1 MECGSTNL
9 WINFHFSDLNSRL
22 NLLSRFSSKAGWLFD
37 VGGLRFEG
45 HLYKFGEITCTHN
58 LKCSAINDFPVIL
71 ETSFKPLAIFINF
84 ALNINGTSLEWTSKN
99 PGHRSSRGV
108 MFVLCRTSTYTW
120 SKLSLDNLSE
130 EKYSFMIAILRT
142 LTAGAK
148 ESWHTT
154 ALCFFG
160 ISTDLGDGVKISDL
174 NLLIPSTFSFK
185 AGSADLESSSKKQ
198 FLQLIGFLHVENPI
212 LHFFLCF
219 VLYFL
224 IH

>member
-1 MECGSTNL
+1 
-9 WINFHFSDLNSRL
+9 
-22 NLLSRFSSKAGWLFD
+22 
-37 VGGLRFEG
+37 
-45 HLYKFGEITCTHN
+45 
-58 LKCSAINDFPVIL
+58 
-71 ETSFKPLAIFINF
+71 
-84 ALNINGTSLEWTSKN
+84 
-99 PGHRSSRGV
+99 
-108 MFVLCRTSTYTW
+108 
-120 SKLSLDNLSE
+120 
-130 EKYSFMIAILRT
+130 MIAILRT

-219 VLYFL
+219 VLYFEFSYPL
-224 IH
+224 ADQKIEENKKVHTCMALLYKSYKFVCNLWNTTRFCLVSFWEHLQRHLSQCHSSMSIVPDTLDWGLPEDLSWVFGIDFMS